1 MILLDTNQLF
11 LASYFVHRKLHE
23 ELDEHMLRHLFLN
36 TIRMYRKQFK
46 DEYGEVV
53 LCLESSDCWR
63 KEVFPNY
70 KANRKKKVKDDSH
83 DWNQVFGLF
92 EQYLSEI
99 SGVFPYMQ
107 LRVPHTEADDIIAVV
122 CQQFHCDEKI
132 MILSNDK
139 DFMQLQRY
147 PSIKQYSPIKKELL
161 ECRNPKDFLL
171 EHILKGDASDGIPNI
186 LSDGD
191 TFIVDGKRQKPVG
204 KKRMMQMISDG
215 KLSQMENWKRNQ
227 TLVDFTCIPDTIRD
241 EIIRTYKN
249 EKSIR
254 ENQRQEIKIRPGQ
267 GLFSNA
273 SNFLLEKKLNNLLDL
288 AGDFV

>member
-1 MILLDTNQLF
+1 M
-11 LASYFVHRKLHE
+11 
-23 ELDEHMLRHLFLN
+23 N

-70 KANRKKKVKDDSH
+70 KANRKKKKKDDSH

-99 SGVFPYMQ
+99 SEVFPYMQ

-171 EHILKGDASDGIPNI
+171 EHILKGDTSDGIPNI